1 MLLGP
6 SFRLVS
12 FREPRHLGVVNLRWQ
27 RVSTLFAAG
36 MLGIPLQAD
45 ERKLFHEIW
54 EEEVPVMGH
63 LAVAMDGT
71 VLVFKEERERKRVE
85 VKRSEDG
92 GRTWSDP
99 IVVGERVPIGA
110 DMSDDG
116 RYKGEHVGWSELG
129 SAVVDEMSGEI
140 MVFAMGLAPS
150 DTLYRSLDHGKTW
163 RSEKTVIKPDLNGWL
178 ATTYCC
184 DPGITLHHGKTKG
197 RLLMPS
203 QVFVGAVNEDGSRVY
218 LNKGQGRKYFA
229 KRYSNALYSDDG
241 GMTWTPSQPFSLLGS
256 SEPGLLEVKG
266 GRIYYNARTHVR
278 EGNKL
283 VGQSLDGGESWVE
296 AKEDDELFDGPPD
309 VYGCKGA
316 LAKFRYNGQEV
327 LLFSAPGQ
335 RDKRD
340 DITIR
345 ASLDGGETWPVS
357 RLVKEG
363 PGNYTWL
370 AVGRK
375 GTPSEGFIY
384 LLSNKDWMARFN
396 FAWVMEPGTQVER

>member
-1 MLLGP
+1 MLVGP

-12 FREPRHLGVVNLRWQ
+12 FREPRHLGVVNPRWQ

-129 SAVVDEMSGEI
+129 SVVVDEMSGEI

-184 DPGITLHHGKTKG
+184 DPGITLRHGKKKG

-316 LAKFRYNGQEV
+316 LAKFQYNGQEV

>member
-12 FREPRHLGVVNLRWQ
+12 FREPRHLGVVNPRWQ

-129 SAVVDEMSGEI
+129 SGGVDEMSGEI

-184 DPGITLHHGKTKG
+184 DPGITLRHGKKKG

-278 EGNKL
+278 EGNIF

-316 LAKFRYNGQEV
+316 LAKFQYNGQEV

>member
-129 SAVVDEMSGEI
+129 SVVVDEMSGEI

-184 DPGITLHHGKTKG
+184 DPGITLRHGKTKG

>member
-129 SAVVDEMSGEI
+129 SVVVDEMSGEI

-184 DPGITLHHGKTKG
+184 DPGITLRHGKTKG

-316 LAKFRYNGQEV
+316 LAKFQYNGQEV

>member
-1 MLLGP
+1 
-6 SFRLVS
+6 
-12 FREPRHLGVVNLRWQ
+12 
-27 RVSTLFAAG
+27 
-36 MLGIPLQAD
+36 
-45 ERKLFHEIW
+45 
-54 EEEVPVMGH
+54 MGH

-71 VLVFKEERERKRVE
+71 VLVFKEERARKRVE

-92 GRTWSDP
+92 GRTWSNP
-99 IVVGERVPIGA
+99 IVVGDRVRIGS

-129 SAVVDEMSGEI
+129 NVVVDGTTGEI

-150 DTLYRSLDHGKTW
+150 RTLYRSRDHGKTW
-163 RSEKTVIKPDLNGWL
+163 RAEKTVIKPDRNGWL

-184 DPGITLHHGKTKG
+184 DPGITLRHGKKKG

-203 QVFVGAVNEDGSRVY
+203 QVFVGSVNDDGTRTY
-218 LNKGQGRKYFA
+218 LNKGQGGKFFA

-241 GMTWTPSQPFSLLGS
+241 GRTWTPSEPFPLLGT
-256 SEPGLLEVKG
+256 SEPGLLELQD

-283 VGQSLDGGESWVE
+283 VGRSVDCGESWVDSR
-296 AKEDDELFDGPPD
+296 EDDELFDGPPD

-316 LAKFRYNGQEV
+316 LALFTHGGREV
-327 LLFSAPGQ
+327 MIFTSPGR

-345 ASLDGGETWPVS
+345 ASFDGGESWPVS
-357 RLVKEG
+357 RLVREG

-370 AVGRK
+370 AAGRK
-375 GTPSEGFIY
+375 DTPSEGFIY

-396 FAWVMEPGTQVER
+396 VSWLMENRK

>member
-1 MLLGP
+1 MLLEP

-12 FREPRHLGVVNLRWQ
+12 FREPRHLGVVNPRWQ

-129 SAVVDEMSGEI
+129 SVVVDEMSGEI

-184 DPGITLHHGKTKG
+184 DPGITLRHGKKKG

-316 LAKFRYNGQEV
+316 LAKFQYNGQEV

-335 RDKRD
+335 RDMRD

>member
-1 MLLGP
+1 MGKIRTFRYFRPLEHDRMNFHPEEPLRYDRFEFKALDRFRGDLELL
-6 SFRLVS
+6 V
-12 FREPRHLGVVNLRWQ
+12 
-27 RVSTLFAAG
+27 
-36 MLGIPLQAD
+36 IPVESLH
-45 ERKLFHEIW
+45 RISEI
-54 EEEVPVMGH
+54 
-63 LAVAMDGT
+63 L
-71 VLVFKEERERKRVE
+71 
-85 VKRSEDG
+85 
-92 GRTWSDP
+92 
-99 IVVGERVPIGA
+99 
-110 DMSDDG
+110 
-116 RYKGEHVGWSELG
+116 SELG
-129 SAVVDEMSGEI
+129 
-140 MVFAMGLAPS
+140 
-150 DTLYRSLDHGKTW
+150 
-163 RSEKTVIKPDLNGWL
+163 LN
-178 ATTYCC
+178 
-184 DPGITLHHGKTKG
+184 DS
-197 RLLMPS
+197 RE
-203 QVFVGAVNEDGSRVY
+203 VFVGAVNEDGSRVY

-316 LAKFRYNGQEV
+316 LAKFQYNGQEV

>member
-1 MLLGP
+1 
-6 SFRLVS
+6 
-12 FREPRHLGVVNLRWQ
+12 
-27 RVSTLFAAG
+27 
-36 MLGIPLQAD
+36 
-45 ERKLFHEIW
+45 
-54 EEEVPVMGH
+54 MGH

-129 SAVVDEMSGEI
+129 SVVVDEMSGEI

-184 DPGITLHHGKTKG
+184 DPGITLRHGKKKG

-256 SEPGLLEVKG
+256 SEPGLLEVKS

-316 LAKFRYNGQEV
+316 LAKFQYNGQEV

>member
-1 MLLGP
+1 
-6 SFRLVS
+6 
-12 FREPRHLGVVNLRWQ
+12 
-27 RVSTLFAAG
+27 

-129 SAVVDEMSGEI
+129 SVVVDEMSGEI

-184 DPGITLHHGKTKG
+184 DPGITLRHGKKKG

>member
-12 FREPRHLGVVNLRWQ
+12 FREPRHLGVVNPRWQ

-129 SAVVDEMSGEI
+129 SVVVDEMSGEI

-184 DPGITLHHGKTKG
+184 DPGITLRHGKKKG

>member
-12 FREPRHLGVVNLRWQ
+12 FREPRHLGVVNPRWQ

-129 SAVVDEMSGEI
+129 SVVVDEMSGEI

-184 DPGITLHHGKTKG
+184 DPGITLRHGKKKG

-309 VYGCKGA
+309 VYRCKGA
-316 LAKFRYNGQEV
+316 LAKFQYNGQEV

-345 ASLDGGETWPVS
+345 ASLDGGATWPVS

>member
-1 MLLGP
+1 MSFVNRVFIAFLGG
-6 SFRLVS
+6 SF
-12 FREPRHLGVVNLRWQ
+12 LG
-27 RVSTLFAAG
+27 FPA
-36 MLGIPLQAD
+36 QA
-45 ERKLFHEIW
+45 EEEKPFHEIW

-71 VLVFKEERERKRVE
+71 VLVFKEERARKRVE

-92 GRTWSDP
+92 GRTWSNP
-99 IVVGERVPIGA
+99 IVVGDRVRIGS

-129 SAVVDEMSGEI
+129 NVVVDETTGEI

-150 DTLYRSLDHGKTW
+150 RTLYRSRDHGKTW
-163 RSEKTVIKPDLNGWL
+163 RAEKTVIKPDRNGWL

-184 DPGITLHHGKTKG
+184 DPGITLRHGKKKG
-197 RLLMPS
+197 RLVMPS
-203 QVFVGAVNEDGSRVY
+203 QVFVGSVNDDGTRTY
-218 LNKGQGRKYFA
+218 LNKGQGRKFFA

-241 GMTWTPSQPFSLLGS
+241 GRTWTPSEPFPLMGT
-256 SEPGLLEVKG
+256 SEPGLLELHD

-283 VGQSLDGGESWVE
+283 VGRSVDCGESWVDSR
-296 AKEDDELFDGPPD
+296 EDDELFDGPPD

-316 LAKFRYNGQEV
+316 LALFTHGGREV
-327 LLFSAPGQ
+327 IIFSSPGR

-345 ASLDGGETWPVS
+345 ASFDGGESWPVS
-357 RLVKEG
+357 RLVREG

-375 GTPSEGFIY
+375 DTPSEGFIY

-396 FAWVMEPGTQVER
+396 VSWIMENRN